1 MTERSIDL
9 NADVGESFG
18 RWRLG
23 DDAGLLR
30 VVTSANIAC
39 GFHAGDPATIVRTC
53 RLAVEAGVAIGAHV
67 SYRDLAGFGRRFLDV
82 AAEDLDAE
90 VRYQIGALDGIARSV
105 GGRVAYVKPHGAL
118 YTAVVTHEGQAAA
131 LVRAIGSVGPEVA
144 VLGLSGSAL
153 LGLAEAAGLP
163 TVAEAFADRGYTPE
177 GTLVPRDRPGALVTD
192 PDAVV
197 ARVVR
202 LVTDGVVASV
212 DGGDVAVSAGSICVH
227 GDTPGAVSLAT
238 AVRAGLTAAGV
249 RIAAPAAYRP

>member
-39 GFHAGDPATIVRTC
+39 GFHAGDPATLVRTC

-131 LVRAIGSVGPEVA
+131 LVRAIGSFGPEVA

-177 GTLVPRDRPGALVTD
+177 GTLVPRDRPGASSPT
-192 PDAVV
+192 P
-197 ARVVR
+197 
-202 LVTDGVVASV
+202 TPSSPGSFGWSPTAS
-212 DGGDVAVSAGSICVH
+212 SRRS
-227 GDTPGAVSLAT
+227 
-238 AVRAGLTAAGV
+238 TAAMSPCRRG
-249 RIAAPAAYRP
+249 RSAFTGTPRAPSPSRRRCGRG